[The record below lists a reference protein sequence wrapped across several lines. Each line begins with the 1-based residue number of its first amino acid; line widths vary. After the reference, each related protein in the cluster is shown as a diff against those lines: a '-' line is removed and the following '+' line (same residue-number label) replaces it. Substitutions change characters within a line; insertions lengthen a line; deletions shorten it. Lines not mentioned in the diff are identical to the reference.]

1 MTKSSK
7 NGLRGQILR
16 AARKLLIKDGIQN
29 VSMRKIAAE
38 IGCKAPSIYYHF
50 RNKDQLIHTLIDEG
64 HQRLF
69 QFLTDLQAALP
80 EGSPVLK
87 KVETNIRGFIRFGFE
102 NPEFYEIMY
111 LSYSEEIARY
121 PKESFRKTQQTLEL
135 TATLYREAMEQGLV
149 EEADPILVATTTGTM
164 LNGFI
169 ATVLMHRMD
178 TRFESETLQDD
189 LVSRILKGMGAQV
202 NVLESLATV

>member
-1 MTKSSK
+1 MTKNGK

-16 AARKLLIKDGIQN
+16 AARKLLIKDGIQH

-69 QFLTDLQAALP
+69 QFLSELQQQQGDDA
-80 EGSPVLK
+80 PVLAK
-87 KVETNIRGFIRFGFE
+87 IETHLRGFIRFGLE

-135 TATLYREAMEQGLV
+135 GAALYQAAMNAGLI
-149 EEADPILVATTTGTM
+149 EETDPIMLATTAHTM

-169 ATVLMHRMD
+169 ATILMHRLD
-178 TRFESETLQDD
+178 HRFEAEQLKND
-189 LVSRILKGMGAQV
+189 LVFRILKGMGAQV
-202 NVLESLATV
+202 SAETPVAV

>member
-1 MTKSSK
+1 MTKNGK

-16 AARKLLIKDGIQN
+16 ASRKLLIKDGIQH

-69 QFLTDLQAALP
+69 QFLSELQQQAEEA
-80 EGSPVLK
+80 PVISK
-87 KVETNIRGFIRFGFE
+87 IETHLRGFIRFGLE

-135 TATLYREAMEQGLV
+135 GASLYQTAMNDGLI
-149 EEADPILVATTTGTM
+149 EEADPIMLATTVQNM

-169 ATVLMHRMD
+169 ATVLMHRLD
-178 TRFESETLQDD
+178 HRFEAELLKND
-189 LVSRILKGMGAQV
+189 LVYRILKGMGAQV
-202 NVLESLATV
+202 SAETPVAV

>member
-1 MTKSSK
+1 MTKNVK
-7 NGLRGQILR
+7 NGLRGQILK
-16 AARKLLIKDGIQN
+16 AARKLLMKDGIQH

-64 HQRLF
+64 HQRLY
-69 QFLTDLQAALP
+69 QFLLEQQETLP
-80 EGSPVLK
+80 SDAGILR
-87 KVETNIRGFIRFGFE
+87 KVETNIRGFIRFGLE

-121 PKESFRKTQQTLEL
+121 PKESFRKTRQTLEL
-135 TATLYREAMEQGLV
+135 NASLYREAMEAGLV
-149 EEADPILVATTTGTM
+149 DEADPYVVATTTGTM

-169 ATVLMHRMD
+169 ATILMHRMD
-178 TRFESETLQDD
+178 TRFDPELLQDD
-189 LVSRILKGMGAQV
+189 LVNRILKGMGAK
-202 NVLESLATV
+202 LENQSLATV